1 MVAVSLS
8 GLLGPDDLQNDR
20 QYLARI
26 RQPGTKYLLT
36 VLSDHT
42 LSSDIFEN
50 LHTDKLCEVRLLA
63 IDKAYSFDRV
73 ASKLLEM
80 TERMAQ
86 ENDISVSLD
95 RYFILDKWIYF
106 NFTHLLQVMK
116 ADFVNKR
123 MKRILRSRN
132 YKVLRDTVYTPNNT
146 VDNKPQ
152 HPVNLSL
159 FYKTLQQRQ
168 NWFAK
173 IYSIKYYQT
182 QKTIIVLN

>member
-1 MVAVSLS
+1 MSLS

-95 RYFILDKWIYF
+95 RYFILDK
-106 NFTHLLQVMK
+106 
-116 ADFVNKR
+116 
-123 MKRILRSRN
+123 
-132 YKVLRDTVYTPNNT
+132 
-146 VDNKPQ
+146 
-152 HPVNLSL
+152 
-159 FYKTLQQRQ
+159 
-168 NWFAK
+168 
-173 IYSIKYYQT
+173 
-182 QKTIIVLN
+182 